1 MSTSDWTSNL
11 GYPLTIGVAASFRSS
26 TGTVSVNRHVTWS
39 HSTGSVQIWK
49 SKQCRSS
56 NGGKPNRHFLS
67 KILGRWQGGER
78 SEKKEPLVENLQECM
93 VRKLIFLLFPFIFHR
108 LLRRRRN
115 FLSPHQN
122 FVLTKAPP
130 AISLVP
136 LNVASGLHAE
146 YNKGVP
152 QSKVD
157 LCKNHRSCDTSTLQQ
172 KTFCFFR

>member
-1 MSTSDWTSNL
+1 MSHGRILLGPSKFGNL
-11 GYPLTIGVAASFRSS
+11 NNADLLMGV
-26 TGTVSVNRHVTWS
+26 N
-39 HSTGSVQIWK
+39 QITTF
-49 SKQCRSS
+49 CRKFWED
-56 NGGKPNRHFLS
+56 GKGAR
-67 KILGRWQGGER
+67 KVK
-78 SEKKEPLVENLQECM
+78 KKEPLVENLQECM

-130 AISLVP
+130 AILLVP
-136 LNVASGLHAE
+136 LNVASGLRAE

-157 LCKNHRSCDTSTLQQ
+157 LCKNRRSCDTSTLQQ
-172 KTFCFFR
+172 KTFCFLPLKIWSKWSSERVVQGALNYKTLFFLYY